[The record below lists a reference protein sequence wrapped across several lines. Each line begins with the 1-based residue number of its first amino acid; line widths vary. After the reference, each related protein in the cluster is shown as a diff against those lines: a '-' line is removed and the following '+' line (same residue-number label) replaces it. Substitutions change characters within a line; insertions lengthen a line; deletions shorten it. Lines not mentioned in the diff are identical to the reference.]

1 VPPVFL
7 FTVLL
12 VLSTHL
18 ALQYCR
24 ALLRSVLRI
33 EVSADVRVLAGLDN
47 VEAPQTTYSR
57 LCLLLK
63 LCRPIE
69 KREPAAATLALRV
82 VQLYYRVL
90 QLLGTLSF
98 SVGPRPTAWFRRE
111 RQSCVHFFAV
121 LLEDRI
127 VSNREFRSEY
137 LSNSF
142 YV

>member
-1 VPPVFL
+1 MPPVFL

-63 LCRPIE
+63 LCRPIQE
-69 KREPAAATLALRV
+69 REPVAATLAVFV
-82 VQLYYRVL
+82 VQLYHRVL
-90 QLLGTLSF
+90 
-98 SVGPRPTAWFRRE
+98 
-111 RQSCVHFFAV
+111 
-121 LLEDRI
+121 
-127 VSNREFRSEY
+127 
-137 LSNSF
+137 
-142 YV
+142 